1 MIYIDTN
8 VFIYAN
14 DKGSRFY
21 KNAVSLLKLLASKDL
36 NITTS
41 TEAFQEI
48 VHVAKKLKQVVRGV
62 ELCDKIL
69 KVIPNPI
76 SIDLVIIKK
85 FLKMI
90 KIYPFLESRDL
101 LHLAVCLEKKAD
113 SLITEDEKLRRVK
126 GIRCYSIV
134 RALEQY
140 GQNS

>member
-85 FLKMI
+85 YEACWI
-90 KIYPFLESRDL
+90 
-101 LHLAVCLEKKAD
+101 
-113 SLITEDEKLRRVK
+113 ITEMCR
-126 GIRCYSIV
+126 
-134 RALEQY
+134 
-140 GQNS
+140 NSPEHHD